1 MRFDDLKIYGAL
13 LGNGDNIG
21 EPIISVFIGDPI
33 PLLYYFVLISML
45 KNLES
50 IF

>member
-1 MRFDDLKIYGAL
+1 MRFYDLNIYGAL

-21 EPIISVFIGDPI
+21 EPITSVFIGDPI
-33 PLLYYFVLISML
+33 PLVYYFVFISIL

-50 IF
+50 IY